1 MTLTLDHRNPSRV
14 QASQQ
19 AHDGSSTCETASTT
33 GQTTDTL
40 TPVVQEMEEASSST
54 ASTTRESSW
63 ADATS
68 RIELSV
74 VDRTSNT
81 SAGTGLST
89 GPSWHACC
97 PAACWPSLLA
107 VLGCCAPVAVAR
119 RGSLPSACSAAAAS
133 AVLHSL
139 LALPAAPAASAALSS
154 LPALAFP
161 CRLSSTLQLTLWPKV
176 GTLPAPS
183 VGGAP
188 LPQVLVGALL
198 VTLLASPVLVGLLV
212 LLLLP
217 LCLCFE
223 DEAFLLMTD
232 AMAEAALAKLS
243 TPWLTFRPTSPDD
256 LLLLLPLRFTPRIF
270 PLFAAL
276 PWGDLLLEDTAP
288 PAAPAAAAEL
298 PGSALLNERAGAA
311 AVLLSSSVQGA
322 GGLATNSFSLLTMN
336 QPFPPVC
343 TAQTHIAAPVNNCKS
358 TCADAGNRIITRRQ
372 MIHRASLFWLP
383 TCMLSSWLA
392 ASSTSADS

>member
-1 MTLTLDHRNPSRV
+1 
-14 QASQQ
+14 
-19 AHDGSSTCETASTT
+19 
-33 GQTTDTL
+33 
-40 TPVVQEMEEASSST
+40 MEEASSST

-68 RIELSV
+68 RMELSV
-74 VDRTSNT
+74 LDRTSNT
-81 SAGTGLST
+81 SAGTGRSI

-97 PAACWPSLLA
+97 PAACCPNLLP
-107 VLGCCAPVAVAR
+107 VLGCCAPVAVAG
-119 RGSLPSACSAAAAS
+119 RGSVPSACSAAAAS

-139 LALPAAPAASAALSS
+139 LALSAAPAARAAPPS

-161 CRLSSTLQLTLWPKV
+161 CRLSSTLQLTLWRKV
-176 GTLPAPS
+176 GALPAPS
-183 VGGAP
+183 VGGAA
-188 LPQVLVGALL
+188 LPQVLDGALL

-217 LCLCFE
+217 LCLCLE

-276 PWGDLLLEDTAP
+276 PWGDLLLGDTAP
-288 PAAPAAAAEL
+288 PPALPAAPAAAAEL

-311 AVLLSSSVQGA
+311 AALLSSSVQGA

-343 TAQTHIAAPVNNCKS
+343 TARTDIAAPVNNRKHLHV
-358 TCADAGNRIITRRQ
+358 Q
-372 MIHRASLFWLP
+372 MQATTP
-383 TCMLSSWLA
+383 
-392 ASSTSADS
+392 